1 MCLDVGIIFIPNGDI
16 FILINDQVKFLGEG
30 FPLNLLYRSLNL
42 GYFFGFD
49 IFSMSDKGKKKMMFL
64 TLGEFLSHFPEKKM
78 TRDQFKKK
86 LKIMYS
92 KPFTLEQAFLTQ
104 PFMVQMPNGTRVMRK
119 PVISGKSDYR
129 YQNRDRIIDYLYQ
142 MIITHRHY
150 YLAKH
155 YQAYFLF
162 QHPYE
167 DLKWDSSVDLK
178 MPKKMGFTEKDR
190 KFSGNLSL
198 QKNDASRRMIRNLF
212 YLELLKLT
220 EVTNTIKSNVS
231 YWKALDNLYNKLEL
245 EDRLFSPS
253 SIKLFLRE
261 ESNRKTDPNLKPPS
275 RQIPGFKFNPRLNY
289 HNLFYQLQQYQAKA
303 SIINP
308 YFIHWCLENLF
319 CGLSTAGCGG
329 SGRGGGRILTP
340 VLSWGSYVAGF
351 MHSEGWNHYVGIDVM
366 PSVCRKVKYLADVYR
381 SQWHAEEEMG
391 EKKKVEIYCQ
401 PSEKLAKSGTFL
413 SRYKGYFDLC
423 LICPPYYDMEIYHEG
438 PQSVSTF
445 KTYSAWLEGYWRP
458 TVEMAYKCL
467 RRGGQ
472 FAIIMNDY
480 NTLEGGY
487 YPLVKDFTK
496 ITQDVGFLYDRF
508 FYLFNRTSPLRV
520 NKKDRTERMA
530 IFTKV

>member
-1 MCLDVGIIFIPNGDI
+1 MN
-16 FILINDQVKFLGEG
+16 N
-30 FPLNLLYRSLNL
+30 
-42 GYFFGFD
+42 
-49 IFSMSDKGKKKMMFL
+49 KGKNKMMFL
-64 TLGEFLSHFPEKKM
+64 TLGKFLSHFPEKKM

-92 KPFTLEQAFLTQ
+92 KPFTLEQAFLTK
-104 PFMVQMPNGTRVMRK
+104 PFMIKMADGSQVMRK

-129 YQNRDRIIDYLYQ
+129 YKNRERIIDYLYQ

-162 QHPYE
+162 QYPY

-178 MPKKMGFTEKDR
+178 LPKRMGFTEKDK

-198 QKNDASRRMIRNLF
+198 QKNDSSRRMIRNLF
-212 YLELLKLT
+212 YLELLKET
-220 EVTNTIKSNVS
+220 EVTNTVKSNLS

-261 ESNRKTDPNLKPPS
+261 ESNRKTDAGLKPVKVA
-275 RQIPGFKFNPRLNY
+275 GFKFNPRLNY

-308 YFIHWCLENLF
+308 YFIHWSLENLF
-319 CGLSTAGCGG
+319 GHLSTEGK
-329 SGRGGGRILTP
+329 GRGRILTP
-340 VLSWGSYVAGF
+340 VLSWGSYVVGF
-351 MHSEGWNHYVGIDVM
+351 MHSLGWNHYVGIDVM
-366 PSVCRKVKYLADVYR
+366 PSVCKKVSYLADVYT
-381 SQWHAEEEMG
+381 SQWDAEEVMDED
-391 EKKKVEIYCQ
+391 KKVEIYCQ

-413 SRYKGYFDLC
+413 SRHKGYFDLC

-438 PQSVSTF
+438 PQSIKTF
-445 KTYSAWLEGYWRP
+445 KTYDSWLDGYWKP

-467 RRGGQ
+467 RKGGQ

-487 YPLVKDFTK
+487 YPLATDFTK
-496 ITQDVGFLYDRF
+496 ITKDVGFRYDRF

-520 NKKDRTERMA
+520 NKKDRTERIA
-530 IFTKV
+530 IFTKA